1 MDETLYKRADLF
13 FRYMRGE
20 LDATAA
26 ARALRDLLPPDAKLA
41 MPRAKEPRVQAKF
54 DDLLKAIEATQTNPN
69 T

>member
-54 DDLLKAIEATQTNPN
+54 DDLLKALEATQPNPSN
-69 T
+69 

>member
-26 ARALRDLLPPDAKLA
+26 ARALRDLLPPDTKLA
-41 MPRAKEPRVQAKF
+41 MPKAKEPRVQAKF
-54 DDLLKAIEATQTNPN
+54 DELLKALESTPQNPGH
-69 T
+69 